1 MGLRGR
7 LNRLQTSLRGQLSSF
22 ELADGSRY
30 WYDPDAA
37 FPELFLFGAACLRAA
52 GPPHA
57 RPEPP
62 ELVRAL
68 VKAKDRR
75 AAFESLAPVP
85 FFPYE
90 YDAFVERG
98 ELVHRSMVAGRDVY
112 GKPCEDLS
120 D

>member
-7 LNRLQTSLRGQLSSF
+7 LNRLQTSLRGPLSSF

-37 FPELFLFGAACLRAA
+37 FPELFLFGVACLRA
-52 GPPHA
+52 GPPHT

-68 VKAKDRR
+68 VKAKD
-75 AAFESLAPVP
+75 
-85 FFPYE
+85 
-90 YDAFVERG
+90 
-98 ELVHRSMVAGRDVY
+98 
-112 GKPCEDLS
+112 
-120 D
+120 